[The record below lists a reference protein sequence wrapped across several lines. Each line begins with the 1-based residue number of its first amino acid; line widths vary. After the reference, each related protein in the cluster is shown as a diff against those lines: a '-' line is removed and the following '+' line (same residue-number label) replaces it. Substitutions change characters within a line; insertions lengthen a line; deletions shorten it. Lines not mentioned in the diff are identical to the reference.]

1 LCRQPAAT
9 QFMWSTTRICRAAA
23 QKGSELKKS
32 IGAGT
37 AIGENSAAAGWRAV
51 TLARFV
57 HTRPIASSAG
67 FITTVTG
74 PELKQLRSDL
84 GEAIGKSLSVADM
97 AKLCGLAPTDGA
109 DTIRK
114 WEVRGPSGP
123 AGELL
128 RILAMAS
135 DRHPILEN
143 FNTFDRY
150 NIDEKDRPARREAFR
165 ESMRNEVRRR
175 LG

>member
-1 LCRQPAAT
+1 
-9 QFMWSTTRICRAAA
+9 
-23 QKGSELKKS
+23 
-32 IGAGT
+32 
-37 AIGENSAAAGWRAV
+37 
-51 TLARFV
+51 
-57 HTRPIASSAG
+57 
-67 FITTVTG
+67 VTG
-74 PELKQLRSDL
+74 PELKQLRNDL

-97 AKLCGLAPTDGA
+97 ARLCGLAASDGP
-109 DTIRK
+109 DTIRR

-135 DRHPILEN
+135 DRYPILEN